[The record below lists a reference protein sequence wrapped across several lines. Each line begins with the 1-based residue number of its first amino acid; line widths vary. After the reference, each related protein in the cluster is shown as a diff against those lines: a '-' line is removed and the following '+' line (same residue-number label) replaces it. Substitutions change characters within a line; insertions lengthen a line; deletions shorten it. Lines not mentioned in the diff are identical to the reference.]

1 MPQHRDIAIYKRL
14 LSYVRGMGWY
24 FVLAIIGYLMA
35 AEAEI
40 LFAQTLGNLVD
51 TFEPSQSQ
59 TATQVERTVWMPNL
73 AAAITWE
80 PIIKFPMLIL
90 IIALVRAIGAIA
102 GEFLLSRVSF
112 HVVHAVRCDL
122 YDRLLVLPS
131 YYFDRN
137 RQGNLSNRL
146 TEIASNLRDTTTD
159 VLKIAIQDGVKLL
172 LIFYALIAL
181 NLLLTVVWLVFAP
194 LVWLIVHY
202 ASRRFRQISR
212 NIQSSM
218 GDVTHVGQ
226 ETVTA
231 YKTIR
236 AFGAEDQER
245 ARFHDASDFNRKQH
259 LKMIATKAFSTQF
272 IQLLIAVAL
281 GLLVAVLFIPEIA
294 GQMSSGDLVQYI
306 LLTGLLANPIKRLSD
321 LNSRLQRGLA
331 AADEIFQQMD
341 HDVEHDTGTHVVA
354 KVDGRVEFQNVS
366 FHYGT
371 DGREVLHDF
380 SLELMP
386 GQTVA
391 VVGSSGSGK
400 TTITELLL
408 GFYEAQQG
416 SILLDGEPIENY
428 TKHNL
433 RQHIGIVS
441 QDIYLFNT
449 TLRENIAFGE
459 LSSAD
464 EESFDEA
471 IRRARVSEFL
481 NDLPDGLDT
490 IVGDR
495 GSNLSQGQRQRVAIA
510 RALLKDAPILIL
522 DEATSAL
529 DAESESHLQAA
540 LNEVMHRRT
549 TLVIAHQL
557 STVEKADKII
567 VLEHGR
573 VVERGTHGELL
584 ENGGRYSDLY
594 TTQHSNDKRV
604 ISAKPASPHIQ
615 IHEPHDINSQLVK
628 AWYDKKRWLGLLR
641 PLSWIFSWLVKR
653 RRLKYLSGD
662 VVGWRAPVP
671 VVVVGNITVGGTGK
685 TPLTIWLADWLKAR
699 GKRVGIVSRG
709 YPGKGPF
716 PQIVT
721 ANSIVSEVGDEAP
734 MLAERTGCPVVVDR
748 DRVNA
753 VKYLT
758 KNSEVD
764 VVLSDDGLQHYDMA
778 RDVEIVVLDGS
789 RRLGNKQLL
798 PSGPMRE
805 PEGRLHEVDWIV
817 ANGQASNLVADESV
831 MQTIAL
837 AFVNVFT
844 KEELTVDE
852 WRTRFPNSV
861 LAYAGVGNPR
871 RFQRTLQNLGIS
883 ADMHA
888 FADHVTYQDRDF
900 DLRSDDVVVITEKD
914 WRKVVGLSL
923 PSRDIWYLKVG
934 VAFDRSVDERLLEV
948 FQSHGIL

>member
-14 LSYVRGMGWY
+14 LGYVRGMGWY
-24 FVLAIIGYLMA
+24 FVLAIIGYLLA

-51 TFEPSQSQ
+51 TFEPNENQ
-59 TATQVERTVWMPNL
+59 TAGQVERAIWMPNFIEG
-73 AAAITWE
+73 ITWD
-80 PIIKFPMLIL
+80 PIIKFPVLIL
-90 IIALVRAIGAIA
+90 IIAMIRAIGAVV

-137 RQGNLSNRL
+137 KQGNLSNRL

-181 NLLLTVVWLVFAP
+181 NLLLTVIWLVFAP

-245 ARFHDASDFNRKQH
+245 ARFHEASNFNRKQH
-259 LKMIATKAFSTQF
+259 LKMIATKATSTQF

-331 AADEIFQQMD
+331 ASEEIFQQMD
-341 HDVEHDTGTHVVA
+341 HDVEHDTGTHAVA
-354 KVDGRVEFQNVS
+354 KVDGHVEFQNVS
-366 FHYGT
+366 FRYGS
-371 DGREVLHDF
+371 DGHEVLHDF
-380 SLELMP
+380 SLDISP
-386 GQTVA
+386 GETVA
-391 VVGSSGSGK
+391 IVGSSGSGK

-416 SILLDGEPIENY
+416 RILLDGEPIENY

-449 TLRENIAFGE
+449 SLRENIAFGE
-459 LSSAD
+459 LFQKD
-464 EESFDEA
+464 EASIDDA

-481 NDLPDGLDT
+481 EDLPDGLDT
-490 IVGDR
+490 VVGDR

-540 LNEVMHRRT
+540 LDEVMHRRT
-549 TLVIAHQL
+549 TLVITHQL
-557 STVEKADKII
+557 SNIDKSDRII

-573 VVERGTHGELL
+573 IVEGGTHDELL
-584 ENGGRYSDLY
+584 GNGGRYADLY
-594 TTQHSNDKRV
+594 TTQHSNERPQIVREDTDRHIRV
-604 ISAKPASPHIQ
+604 
-615 IHEPHDINSQLVK
+615 HEPHDINSQLVK
-628 AWYDKKRWLGLLR
+628 AWYGNKRWLWFLR
-641 PLSWIFSWLVKR
+641 PLSWIFGWFVNR
-653 RRLKYLSGD
+653 RRLKYLRGD
-662 VVGWRAPVP
+662 LVPWRASVP
-671 VVVVGNITVGGTGK
+671 VIVIGNITVGGTGK
-685 TPLTIWLADWLKAR
+685 TPLTIWLSEWFMAR

-716 PQIVT
+716 PQQVT
-721 ANSIVSEVGDEAP
+721 EKSIVGEVGDEAP
-734 MLAERTGCPVVVDR
+734 MLAERTQCPVVVDR

-753 VKYLT
+753 IRNLT
-758 KNSEVD
+758 ENFEVD
-764 VVLSDDGLQHYDMA
+764 IVLSDDGLQHYDMA
-778 RDVEIVVLDGS
+778 RDVEIVVLDGT
-789 RRLGNKQLL
+789 RGFGNKQLL
-798 PSGPMRE
+798 PSGPLRE
-805 PEGRLHEVDWIV
+805 PESRLHEVDWIV
-817 ANGQASNLVADESV
+817 SNGQASRLVANESV
-831 MQTIAL
+831 MHTTAQS
-837 AFVNVFT
+837 FVNVFT
-844 KEELTVDE
+844 KEEITVDE
-852 WRTRFPNSV
+852 WRYRFPQTV
-861 LAYAGVGNPR
+861 QAYAGVGNPR
-871 RFQRTLQNLGIS
+871 RFQRTLQNLGIN
-883 ADMHA
+883 ANMHP
-888 FADHVTYQDRDF
+888 FADHVVYHDRDF
-900 DLRSDDVVVITEKD
+900 DLRVDDVVVITEKD
-914 WRKVVGLSL
+914 WRKIEGLSL
-923 PSRDIWYLKVG
+923 PCQEIWYLKVG
-934 VAFDRSVDERLLEV
+934 VKFDRSVDERLQDI
-948 FQSHGIL
+948 FQHHGVL

>member
-1 MPQHRDIAIYKRL
+1 MPQHRDIVIYKRL
-14 LSYVRGMGWY
+14 LNYVRGMGWY

-51 TFEPSQSQ
+51 TFEPSQNQ

-73 AAAITWE
+73 AASITWE
-80 PIIKFPMLIL
+80 PIIKFPILIL

-112 HVVHAVRCDL
+112 HVVHEVRCDL

-245 ARFHDASDFNRKQH
+245 TRFHEASNFNRKQH

-331 AADEIFQQMD
+331 AAEEIFQQMD
-341 HDVEHDTGTHVVA
+341 HDVEQDTGTHAVA
-354 KVDGRVEFQNVS
+354 KIDGRVEFQNIS
-366 FHYGT
+366 FHYGK
-371 DGREVLHDF
+371 DGPDVLHDF
-380 SLELMP
+380 SLEIMP
-386 GQTVA
+386 GETVA

-400 TTITELLL
+400 TTLTELLL

-416 SILLDGEPIENY
+416 RILLDGEPIEHY
-428 TKHNL
+428 SKHNL

-464 EESFDEA
+464 EASIDDA
-471 IRRARVSEFL
+471 NRRARVNEFL
-481 NDLPDGLDT
+481 SDLPDGLNT

-557 STVEKADKII
+557 STVDKADKII

-573 VVERGTHGELL
+573 IVERGTHEELL
-584 ENGGRYSDLY
+584 GNGGRYADLY
-594 TTQHSNDKRV
+594 TIQHSNERPQIVAEDSDR
-604 ISAKPASPHIQ
+604 HIQ
-615 IHEPHDINSQLVK
+615 VHESHDINSRLVK
-628 AWYDKKRWLGLLR
+628 AWYENKRWLWLLR
-641 PLSWIFSWLVKR
+641 PLSWIFAWLVKR
-653 RRLKYLSGD
+653 RRLKYLRGD
-662 VVGWRAPVP
+662 LVTWRASIP
-671 VVVVGNITVGGTGK
+671 VVVIGNITVGGTGK
-685 TPLTIWLADWLKAR
+685 TPLTIWLSDWFQTR
-699 GKRVGIVSRG
+699 GKRPGIVSRG

-716 PQIVT
+716 PQVVT
-721 ANSIVSEVGDEAP
+721 ENSVLAEVGDEAP
-734 MLAERTGCPVVVDR
+734 MLAERTNCPVVVDR
-748 DRVNA
+748 DRVSA
-753 VKYLT
+753 VQHLVE
-758 KNSEVD
+758 NFDVD
-764 VVLSDDGLQHYDMA
+764 VVLADDGLQHYEMA
-778 RDVEIVVLDGS
+778 RDVEIIVLDGA
-789 RRLGNKQLL
+789 RGLGNRQLL

-805 PEGRLHEVDWIV
+805 PDSRLHEVDWVV
-817 ANGQASNLVADESV
+817 ANGQSSNLAADESV
-831 MQTIAL
+831 MRTTAQ

-844 KEELTVDE
+844 KEELSVDE
-852 WRTRFPNSV
+852 WRHRFPKPV
-861 LAYAGVGNPR
+861 QAYAGVGNPR
-871 RFQRTLQNLGIS
+871 RFQRTLQSLGIS
-883 ADMHA
+883 ANLYM
-888 FADHVTYQDRDF
+888 FADHAVYHDSDF
-900 DLRSDDVVVITEKD
+900 DLRADDVVVITEKD
-914 WRKVVGLSL
+914 WRKLESLSL
-923 PSRDIWYLKVG
+923 PCQEIWYLKVG
-934 VAFDRSVDERLLEV
+934 ATFDSSVDQRLQEI
-948 FQSHGIL
+948 FEEHGIL